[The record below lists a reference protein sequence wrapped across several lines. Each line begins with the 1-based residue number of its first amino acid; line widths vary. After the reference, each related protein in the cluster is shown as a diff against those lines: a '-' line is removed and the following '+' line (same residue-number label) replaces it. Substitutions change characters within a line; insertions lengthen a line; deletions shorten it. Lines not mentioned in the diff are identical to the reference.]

1 MERYSFVAME
11 IRNAP
16 HTIPTISG
24 LKYWTIAAE
33 CSFIEPAVSRIKQAI
48 QSAMLAGFPRSASA
62 AAAIPRIA
70 PRPSLVVKL
79 LLFISYLPLI
89 GCIFYEPGEKEGQTG
104 YLPCPLLFHL
114 ECIAFCGLPA
124 GCSRQKTKGSYFPP
138 GILASPTFFVIFI
151 CS

>member
-1 MERYSFVAME
+1 MTPSRKRIIGEDPDVERYSFVTTE

-48 QSAMLAGFPRSASA
+48 QSAMLAGFPRNASA
-62 AAAIPRIA
+62 AAAIPRIT

-89 GCIFYEPGEKEGQTG
+89 GCIFYEPEEKKGQTDSHS
-104 YLPCPLLFHL
+104 CPLLLSL
-114 ECIAFCGLPA
+114 EYIAF
-124 GCSRQKTKGSYFPP
+124 SRPP
-138 GILASPTFFVIFI
+138 DWLL
-151 CS
+151 